1 MNFFSRVLKV
11 SKQELGYE
19 NATMSSIPVS
29 VPRDQPNDGEGWNSV
44 RPFPQGG
51 TGMTEQEI
59 LASHHPDICCLPAEW
74 CIRSLS
80 VVLVAWNAINI
91 GAISSCKS
99 SFAPAASRSLALPPL
114 FNAAR
119 LTMSCALDAGVTV
132 QAAEDGLDSYGQLS
146 VGMAA
151 ISLTIYLIGMQR
163 LRPSSVMFSMCSVPI
178 IGGNQGLALNPYRIL
193 LVVLLLT
200 AFGVFSLRAH
210 RPGHPCPAG
219 DRRLRRVCSPKRASP
234 TLELDVQ
241 SVACKVLQS
250 GWLACTAC

>member
-91 GAISSCKS
+91 G
-99 SFAPAASRSLALPPL
+99 
-114 FNAAR
+114 
-119 LTMSCALDAGVTV
+119 VTV

-151 ISLTIYLIGMQR
+151 ISLTIYLIGFCSSFSCSPR
-163 LRPSSVMFSMCSVPI
+163 LAFSLFVLIVLDTLAQLGTDAYVVSVLQSDNKSIAAAVLA
-178 IGGNQGLALNPYRIL
+178 LALN
-193 LVVLLLT
+193 VLLNGACSWCARRYYKILIFDVET
-200 AFGVFSLRAH
+200 WPEMEATQEITDEMNRVAMPAHDSGVPAH
-210 RPGHPCPAG
+210 NAG
-219 DRRLRRVCSPKRASP
+219 FRVVGAR
-234 TLELDVQ
+234 
-241 SVACKVLQS
+241 S
-250 GWLACTAC
+250 G